1 MSTNL
6 TQRVQDLPPE
16 LFIQIRED
24 VLLSLKCS
32 IPASKEFV
40 YDHITANHVYPTAL
54 HLTHDARQAFGAQ
67 YFKNY
72 FLIFDSATIF
82 RNYVFALDEKFLKL
96 TPGFRVLCCDWTLNM
111 DGMNEALDYM
121 KLFGVHFRCHS
132 TVNVGL
138 ARQFAPPEYDGMAHM
153 AFLNREW
160 KWKVEAGRH
169 EQSN

>member
-32 IPASKEFV
+32 IPAPKELV
-40 YDHITANHVYPTAL
+40 YEKITATHIYPTAL
-54 HLTHDARQAFGAQ
+54 HLTHDAREAFGAQ

-72 FLIFDSATIF
+72 TLIFDSATVF

-96 TPGFRVLCCDWTLNM
+96 TPGFRILCSD
-111 DGMNEALDYM
+111 EAIEWDIIDEVRDHM
-121 KLFGVHFRCHS
+121 ELFGVHFHVWS
-132 TVNVGL
+132 TIDVES
-138 ARQFAPPEYDGMAHM
+138 AWQFAPPEYDGMADV
-153 AFLNREW
+153 AFWRREW
-160 KWKVEAGRH
+160 
-169 EQSN
+169 N